1 MKKLFAIFSV
11 AALSLMVAT
20 PASAFSTF
28 ISNVNDDSYVSST
41 ATWSLLVKVQNN
53 NSAYVVNSVKSTANS
68 GYNVVASA
76 DDMEDVS
83 IVTGDT
89 DAASLADTTA
99 NTNSIEEDL
108 DSGAD
113 DDTTIENID
122 DASTVE
128 SEFTDE
134 VENDVTNN
142 NSAEVVDEV
151 DAVSDTGNNVLSTDD
166 SVTNAHIVAGKAI
179 TASGAVKLLN
189 SNIKSIVRQ

>member
-11 AALSLMVAT
+11 AALSLVVAT
-20 PASAFSTF
+20 PAGAFSTF

>member
-11 AALSLMVAT
+11 AALSLVVAT
-20 PASAFSTF
+20 PAGAFSTF

-142 NSAEVVDEV
+142 NSAQVVDEV
-151 DAVSDTGNNVLSTDD
+151 DAG
-166 SVTNAHIVAGKAI
+166 
-179 TASGAVKLLN
+179 
-189 SNIKSIVRQ
+189 

>member
-11 AALSLMVAT
+11 AALSLVVAT
-20 PASAFSTF
+20 PAGAFSTF

-166 SVTNAHIVAGKAI
+166 SVTNAHILAGKAI